1 MLDRAELGFGDQ
13 NLHHQPIEVTRAM
26 FVSFFLIGYVLVCG
40 VTSGR
45 GLPLLSRKE
54 RLVSNLVFNAH
65 SAATVIS
72 GQKRKTDT
80 PRLSVACGMVM
91 QGAGSKHRFVGL
103 AVEDKAHFSV
113 MALSSTLHFLPPP
126 APQCFFHYECI
137 FDVCAC
143 VHAHLSLCG

>member
-1 MLDRAELGFGDQ
+1 
-13 NLHHQPIEVTRAM
+13 M
-26 FVSFFLIGYVLVCG
+26 FLSFFLIGFVLVCG

-45 GLPLLSRKE
+45 GLPLLCGKE
-54 RLVSNLVFNAH
+54 RLASNLVFNAH

-80 PRLSVACGMVM
+80 PRLSVACGMVV

-126 APQCFFHYECI
+126 PPPCFFHSERV

-143 VHAHLSLCG
+143 VHAQLSLCG